1 MKTEYSTVKVEKQ
14 ESLNLDS
21 VQNIITPLDDIIESD
36 GLISEV
42 LETEA
47 LDEIISVS
55 IYPDPFESVRE
66 ALNNALRQ
74 CRTAQKLGASP
85 EINII
90 FDLKFNNLTIEEID
104 SMGMPSQVFKDVY
117 RHLGRSGNL
126 DGKESGMFGIGK
138 KSFRAISHSLL
149 FETYTRKTNEK
160 YSFLYKGSKFDPK
173 IKPPIM
179 EKFGAR
185 VTFAI
190 KDEIK
195 LPELAK
201 YIQSI
206 TKFTKVKT
214 NLVFSDD
221 LYESDSAKKFDKEP
235 KFKKGKTQI
244 GLVDPKEF
252 LTEKLG
258 LDNIHW
264 VEIENENYHLCL
276 AFSEKYTEHHVYLN
290 YLVGIPIS
298 LGETI
303 SKYDSKE
310 KNQIP
315 TAGCVGYFLNIKNER
330 KYSPVASRESLLNK
344 SFENLSDVIRGDL
357 EKFFG
362 TIKIKTVEDYQNN
375 QNSYFAKNLP
385 SYFLESLPIETINFN
400 ELLKLRL
407 FAFDGTQ
414 TEENRQYTANLD
426 EIFKKTAQFI
436 SSYNKLKTKINKVIE
451 ICPDVI
457 VLVPDGSKNYYS
469 YGQNKNDRKQA
480 LEIMRNAGIINLADF
495 VKEKNIKMPRNTI
508 LGEVAVRYLGWGE
521 NVTQMN
527 LCDLDEY
534 CIRIPKEFLID
545 KTIKELQDTLQ
556 NSELSKYAIFK
567 DQKKFEETDSITLD
581 EFVKKTE
588 NISFETT
595 KGTLAAK
602 QIIKFEK
609 IDILRAHKS
618 KFAKRLT
625 PQFCME
631 QSKSDLVIIDDESKT
646 ENIQAL
652 ILMGEISKLRFSII
666 ENNYDDFI
674 GKKIVEDIEIEFEG
688 NWSESPENALE
699 RLGEIKK
706 GAVREVYAK
715 TYSKLFE
722 YGKGWE
728 SLEEK
733 DIQICKEIHALFLEM
748 SKIKVCTEFEISL
761 ELFKKFK
768 YSDEGTWQHT
778 VRKMTKEIICNEF
791 KERPDREETNRKA
804 FELFYNGIA
813 QDIKIFIQEDDDEG
827 KIKLSFVA
835 NQKITIDDT
844 FENILNNVNNGY
856 YRCGHVTI
864 DGNKIEVT
872 YR

>member
-1 MKTEYSTVKVEKQ
+1 MKTKYSTISVEKQ
-14 ESLNLDS
+14 KPLNLES
-21 VQNIITPLDDIIESD
+21 NQEIKTPLDDIIEAD

-42 LETEA
+42 LEKEA

-55 IYPDPFESVRE
+55 MYPDPFESVRE

-74 CRTAQKLGASP
+74 CRTAAKLGASP

-104 SMGMPSQVFKDVY
+104 SMGMPSQTFKDVY

-149 FETYTRKTNEK
+149 FETFARETNEK

-179 EKFGAR
+179 EKYGAR

-190 KDEIK
+190 KDDIK

-201 YIQSI
+201 YIKTI

-214 NLVFSDD
+214 NLVFLDD
-221 LYESDSAKKFDKEP
+221 LYESETAKKLDQEP

-252 LTEKLG
+252 LSEKLG

-264 VEIENENYHLCL
+264 VEIENDNYHLCL
-276 AFSEKYTEHHVYLN
+276 AFSEKYVKDHVYLN

-303 SKYDSKE
+303 SQYDSKE
-310 KNQIP
+310 KNEIP
-315 TAGCVGYFLNIKNER
+315 NAGCVGYFLNIKNER
-330 KYSPVASRESLLNK
+330 MFAPVASRESLLSK
-344 SFENLSDVIRGDL
+344 SFKDLSAVIKADL
-357 EKFFG
+357 EKFFSK
-362 TIKIKTVEDYQNN
+362 IKIKTVEDYQNN
-375 QNSYFAKNLP
+375 PNSYFAKNLP
-385 SYFLESLPIETINFN
+385 SYFVESLPKETVNFN

-414 TEENRQYTANLD
+414 TEDREYTASLD
-426 EIFKKTAQFI
+426 KVFEKNAQFI
-436 SSYNKLKTKINKVIE
+436 SSYNKIKTKINKVIE

-480 LEIMRNAGIINLADF
+480 LEIMKNAGISNISDF
-495 VKEKNIKMPRNTI
+495 VKEKNIKMPRNTV

-527 LCDLDEY
+527 LCDLDEN
-534 CIRIPKEFLID
+534 CIRIPKEFLAD
-545 KTIKELQDTLQ
+545 ATIKEFAERLRD
-556 NSELSKYAIFK
+556 SELSKYAVFK
-567 DQKKFEETDSITLD
+567 DHKKFEETESITLE
-581 EFVKKTE
+581 EFMKNTE
-588 NISFETT
+588 NIQFETT
-595 KGTLAAK
+595 KGTLTAN
-602 QIIKFEK
+602 QIIEYEK

-631 QSKSDLVIIDDESKT
+631 QSNSDLVIIDDESKT
-646 ENIQAL
+646 DNIQAL
-652 ILMGEISKLRFSII
+652 ILIDEISKVEFHTV
-666 ENNYDDFI
+666 EHHYDEFI
-674 GKKIVEDIEIEFEG
+674 GKQIVEDIEIEFEG

-699 RLGEIKK
+699 RLGQIKK
-706 GAVREVYAK
+706 GVVREFYAK
-715 TYSKLFE
+715 TYSKIFE
-722 YGKGWE
+722 YSKGWE
-728 SLEEK
+728 SEEEA
-733 DIQICKEIHALFLEM
+733 DIKICKEIHELFLELAN
-748 SKIKVCTEFEISL
+748 KEYTEFEITL
-761 ELFKKFK
+761 KLFKKFK
-768 YSDEGTWQHT
+768 DADETTWQHT
-778 VRKMTKEIICNEF
+778 VRNMTKEIICDKF
-791 KERPDREETNRKA
+791 KDRVDRAKTNKEA
-804 FELFYNGIA
+804 FELFYKGTAEDLEIS
-813 QDIKIFIQEDDDEG
+813 IQEDEG

-835 NQKITIDDT
+835 NQKITIDGT
-844 FENILNNVNNGY
+844 FEDILNDVNSGY
-856 YRCGHVTI
+856 WRRGNVTI
-864 DGNKIEVT
+864 DGNKIEVI